1 MTTLLT
7 SLHDTTTENL
17 SKGFKVAT
25 DNLDRLAKTTER
37 ILEKVEQILEIL
49 ANSPQVIVIITV
61 AIIVLAASVINLLIG
76 MQNMKMAKALK
87 IENEQNKILIL
98 EKLNENWNKA
108 ENLIRGQ
115 PKQEAGPVPK

>member
-1 MTTLLT
+1 M
-7 SLHDTTTENL
+7 
-17 SKGFKVAT
+17 
-25 DNLDRLAKTTER
+25 
-37 ILEKVEQILEIL
+37 EQILEIL

-98 EKLNENWNKA
+98 EKFNENWNKA

-115 PKQEAGPVPK
+115 PQQEEVPVPKEVSVPNQLLKLTVQGQGYTRENRQERGIFLN